1 MTTVISG
8 RVAYGIGKK
17 ADLATT
23 KIYSAGG
30 YYYTPPNVP
39 HFLLAV
45 DSDVVYEEVGFGP
58 SSSPPVNGWLNQQLV
73 PRRRE
78 R

>member
-17 ADLATT
+17 ADLAAA
-23 KIYSAGG
+23 KIYLAGS

-45 DSDVVYEEVGFGP
+45 DSDVVYQSRHGLAPCMFETAGKQGRLRAC
-58 SSSPPVNGWLNQQLV
+58 G
-73 PRRRE
+73 RG
-78 R
+78 